1 MKLTDE
7 IYEKYGKTVYRYL
20 MSLARDEHV
29 AEEVTQETF
38 YQAVKSIQ
46 RFDGSCQLST
56 WLCAIAKNQL
66 QAYQRKHPPTESIE
80 KISKLSKPVDMQ
92 ADAEASAED
101 EVIGKMGEVEVLKLL
116 HELPEPYREL
126 FYLRV
131 FGNLSFKD
139 IGTIMGKSEN
149 WARVSFYRGKERLRK
164 EIEDE

>member
-1 MKLTDE
+1 
-7 IYEKYGKTVYRYL
+7 
-20 MSLARDEHV
+20 
-29 AEEVTQETF
+29 
-38 YQAVKSIQ
+38 
-46 RFDGSCQLST
+46 
-56 WLCAIAKNQL
+56 
-66 QAYQRKHPPTESIE
+66 
-80 KISKLSKPVDMQ
+80 MQ

-101 EVIGKMGEVEVLKLL
+101 AVIDKMGEVEVLKLL

>member
-7 IYEKYGKTVYRYL
+7 IYEKYGKSVYRYL

-38 YQAVKSIQ
+38 YQAIKSIQ

-66 QAYQRKHPPTESIE
+66 QAYQRKHPPTESFE
-80 KISKLSKPVDMQ
+80 NISELSKPAGMQ

-101 EVIGKMGEVEVLKLL
+101 AVIDKMGEVEVLKVL